1 MTQASDR
8 EGLRIK
14 EFSCT
19 PVNIKMIRVAM
30 AKGTPFTIGQ
40 AVIEQIS
47 LVAKLSSFNKG
58 STIVD
63 IELEDET
70 GSISCKVFKRVESD
84 NILPLQGFEPKIGCY
99 VSVFGSL
106 MNFNGNDVIVIGR
119 IRNVQEYEYINLHR
133 VQVVWAQSVRKRLIG
148 LNS

>member
-8 EGLRIK
+8 EGRGSK
-14 EFSCT
+14 DFSCT
-19 PVNIKMIRVAM
+19 PLNIKMIRVAM
-30 AKGTPFTIGQ
+30 AKGSPFTIGQ
-40 AVIEQIS
+40 TLIEQIS
-47 LVAKLSSFNKG
+47 LVAKLAYFNKG

-70 GSISCKVFKRVESD
+70 GSIACKVFKRVESD
-84 NILPLQGFEPKIGCY
+84 NILPLIGFEPKIGSY
-99 VSVFGSL
+99 VYVFGSL

-119 IRNVQEYEYINLHR
+119 IRNIEEYEIVNLHR
-133 VQVVWAQSVRKRLIG
+133 VQVVWAQLVRKRLIG